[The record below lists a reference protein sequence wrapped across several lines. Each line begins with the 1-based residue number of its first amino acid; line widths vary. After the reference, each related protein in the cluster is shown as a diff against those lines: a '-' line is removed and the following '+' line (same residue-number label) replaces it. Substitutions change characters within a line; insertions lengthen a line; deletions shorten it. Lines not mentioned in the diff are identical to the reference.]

1 MADIL
6 SFKNAT
12 RASASSKPVKAGD
25 APSAQIL
32 FFTGVR
38 YERRDT
44 DALKAPRK
52 RKHARSAPADAAIGS

>member
-6 SFKNAT
+6 SFKPAT
-12 RASASSKPVKAGD
+12 RPSASRKAVKAD
-25 APSAQIL
+25 APTAQIL

-44 DALKAPRK
+44 SALKAPRK
-52 RKHARSAPADAAIGS
+52 RKHAPSVPADAAIGS